1 MILMSK
7 LLILS
12 FFLTGCLQ
20 AIKNS
25 DSQQTSYSG
34 LGSESLSAETIKA
47 FAPPALG
54 DEISKQIQRMLDIRE
69 PARGI
74 PSNDGESIY
83 FTWNVTGK
91 YQVWKTSKKQGFP
104 EQLTGGENPAYLT
117 GLLPNDEFLVISRDQ
132 KGEENPGLYLL
143 SSAGGKLKKI
153 FHEPKVQAS
162 FQGASEDSQ
171 FVYFS
176 ANSKNPKDR
185 TLYRFHIP
193 TGQIEKIFDEPG
205 TWVIADM
212 KGNERLLLAK
222 LTGALSREFFEFN
235 LNTKNLIPVLGQGKS
250 EDIIVSYGPNT
261 GEFFVLTNMLSNFKR
276 LYSLKNGS
284 FNPISE
290 EVNFDGESY
299 SIDDQRKRLTYSI
312 NENGWNRPHFLDAR
326 SLSPLPLP
334 KIEADQL
341 SIGNFSFN
349 GRFLTMTVEVDGGP
363 ASVYL
368 YDFDSKTFAPRISP
382 QAPEIDTQGFSEASI
397 EYYTA
402 RDGTK
407 IPMLVRKPVVCADPC
422 PVIIHFH
429 GGPEAQSR
437 PGFSAFSQIFVD
449 AGFVFVEPN
458 VRGSSGYGKDWISA
472 DDGAKRLNVIT
483 DIEDASVWIKANW
496 KSGDQAPKVGI
507 MGYSYGGY
515 STLLGMTQFADSFDA
530 GVALVGMSNLV
541 SFLENTAPYRRH
553 LRISEY
559 GDPEK
564 DREALLKLSPVTY
577 VDRAKNPLLI
587 IHGVSDPR
595 VPAGEAV
602 QIYQKLKDRAVDVS
616 LILMSDEGHGSA
628 SRSSQA
634 LEIGHTVDF
643 FAKKLQRK

>member
-1 MILMSK
+1 MISMK
-7 LLILS
+7 KIL
-12 FFLTGCLQ
+12 FFSLALTGCLQ
-20 AIKNS
+20 ATKNS
-25 DSQQTSYSG
+25 NSATTAYSG
-34 LGSESLSAETIKA
+34 IGAESLSAEKITSY
-47 FAPPALG
+47 APPALRA
-54 DEISKQIQRMLDIRE
+54 EVSQQIQRMLEIRE

-91 YQVWKTSKKQGFP
+91 YQVWRSSKKHGFP
-104 EQLTGGENPAYLT
+104 VQLTGGENHAYLN
-117 GLLPNDEFLVISRDQ
+117 GLSPQDDFVIISRDQ

-143 SSAGGKLKKI
+143 STSGGKLKKI

-162 FQGASEDSQ
+162 FQGISEDSK

-176 ANSKNPKDR
+176 ANNQNPKDR
-185 TLYRFHIP
+185 TIYRFHVP
-193 TGQIEKIFDEPG
+193 TGQIEKIFSEPG
-205 TWVIADM
+205 TWIVADI

-235 LNTKNLIPVLGQGKS
+235 LNTKAMTPVLGQGKS
-250 EDIIVSYGPNT
+250 EDIMVSYGPNA

-276 LYSLKNGS
+276 LYSFKNGS
-284 FNPISE
+284 FTPISE
-290 EVNFDGESY
+290 EVSFDVENY
-299 SIDDQRKRLTYSI
+299 SIDDQRKRLIYSV
-312 NENGWNRPHFLDAR
+312 NENGWSRPHFLDAQT
-326 SLSPLPLP
+326 LQKLPLP
-334 KIEADQL
+334 SIEADQL
-341 SIGNFSFN
+341 GIGNFSFN
-349 GRFLTMTVEVDGGP
+349 GRFITMTVEVDGGP

-368 YDFDSKTFAPRISP
+368 YDFETKSFNPRISP
-382 QAPEIDTQGFSEASI
+382 QAPEIDTQGFSEASL
-397 EYYTA
+397 EHYTA

-407 IPMLVRKPVVCADPC
+407 IPMLVRKPVVCAEPC

-449 AGFVFVEPN
+449 AGFIFVEPN
-458 VRGSSGYGKDWISA
+458 VRGSSGYGKDWISS
-472 DDGAKRLNVIT
+472 DDGAKRLDVIT
-483 DIEDASVWIKANW
+483 DIEDASLWIKKNW
-496 KSGDQAPKVGI
+496 KAADRAPKVGI

-515 STLLGMTQFADSFDA
+515 STLMGMTQFAESFDA

-564 DREALLKLSPVTY
+564 DREALIKLSPVTY
-577 VDRAKNPLLI
+577 VDRAKNPILI

-602 QIYQKLKDRAVDVS
+602 QIYQKLKDRNVDAS

-643 FAKKLQRK
+643 FSRKLQGK